1 MLDDSV
7 SDDRRLSR
15 RSFLG
20 AAAVGAAGAA
30 LHPFPSFGAGA
41 PFEVAMQGYSLKELN
56 LHYLLAAARELGVD
70 QLELY
75 DRQFSV
81 FMSERHRTQAR
92 AELEAAGVAV
102 PATYTDQFTD
112 DEEAAREVLEFGRQM
127 GLRFFSCTPDESTLR
142 LLDRL
147 APEYGVGI
155 ALHNPGPEPGKS
167 FVELAEVADVLE
179 RFGNVDAC
187 VDVGNFARA
196 GTDPVE
202 ALRQLRGQVLEVHVK
217 DVTADGSHT
226 LLGDGVIDLPGVF
239 GELREAGFDGLVTL
253 EYGGAPESIDAR
265 IDDLQANLNRL
276 RKWVG

>member
-1 MLDDSV
+1 
-7 SDDRRLSR
+7 
-15 RSFLG
+15 
-20 AAAVGAAGAA
+20 
-30 LHPFPSFGAGA
+30 
-41 PFEVAMQGYSLKELN
+41 
-56 LHYLLAAARELGVD
+56 
-70 QLELY
+70 
-75 DRQFSV
+75 
-81 FMSERHRTQAR
+81 
-92 AELEAAGVAV
+92 
-102 PATYTDQFTD
+102 
-112 DEEAAREVLEFGRQM
+112 
-127 GLRFFSCTPDESTLR
+127 
-142 LLDRL
+142 
-147 APEYGVGI
+147 
-155 ALHNPGPEPGKS
+155 LHNPGPEPGKS